1 MRANL
6 RILLALS
13 FVTLCQGCISRSE
26 IRAAIWL
33 HNGLPADVCERE
45 PVLKDHGFYRR
56 LDGGKFEFISFC
68 DPESKHWLSMYDR
81 DFENLLDKTLP
92 KEAE

>member
-1 MRANL
+1 
-6 RILLALS
+6 
-13 FVTLCQGCISRSE
+13 
-26 IRAAIWL
+26 
-33 HNGLPADVCERE
+33 VCERE